1 MRQRLVWMKA
11 CESLWN
17 VYCWMMELLSVSHSD
32 CWWAYSSFWVIC
44 MNEGYSCLSACVW
57 LREFSEDRLREHTM
71 LECISKQK
79 SMSEQ
84 RLHKNIYVG
93 CIDFLYINMP
103 CVKGNC
109 HPANDCM
116 IHPLWCIEWREVWI
130 LSYVVLLA
138 WLGSINYLVW
148 MRWEGNWIT
157 WECVSTYVNGIV
169 AFNSKCP
176 WKEGVNEAQI
186 IY

>member
-1 MRQRLVWMKA
+1 MFDWGNLVKID
-11 CESLWN
+11 CVSILCLN
-17 VYCWMMELLSVSHSD
+17 VFPSKSPWVSKD
-32 CWWAYSSFWVIC
+32 CI
-44 MNEGYSCLSACVW
+44 
-57 LREFSEDRLREHTM
+57 
-71 LECISKQK
+71 
-79 SMSEQ
+79 
-84 RLHKNIYVG
+84 KNIYVG
-93 CIDFLYINMP
+93 CIDFWYINMP